1 MPIVNRAGRSERLE
15 EVLVH
20 LPFLEALLE
29 ELLPRKFWEIPT
41 MLALHD
47 AFSQH
52 VQSVFFVFAPD
63 LA

>member
-1 MPIVNRAGRSERLE
+1 
-15 EVLVH
+15 
-20 LPFLEALLE
+20 LE